1 MELQNLLPRLDASG
15 LAELI
20 MEGRWRVYH
29 GPIARFPE
37 FLRPDGGA
45 LSNIEKLKDW
55 PDFHFAFRD
64 ATGRYHQR
72 KPGDGSVST
81 YYDKGYLIASHAIEG
96 LSDSASGWLD
106 EWAQL
111 LGISNTHLRLNSW
124 AVRGASG
131 IDWHFDCEDVIHFQI
146 KGDKLFKLMRT
157 PKTVAA
163 DRQTKTFER
172 ILLAQENFGDASEEI
187 VSEGTITIIPR
198 GVWHWSE
205 SKSDESFAVSLCIDP
220 PSRAEILSKA
230 LFKRLRLVEQ
240 NRMPLFGP
248 NSSQSSAMQSL
259 LDESGPLL
267 RAMNGKSVMSE
278 ECRSKITSEVIGSSY
293 FYISTRANASLNPI
307 RMLVDGRAIA
317 IQADEEKR
325 EVLQTICMLGHGFF
339 ARELDKLVPYTD
351 AALISEV
358 LSSLIRVG
366 FLDFINIGS
375 ELGMP
380 GGSSD

>member
-1 MELQNLLPRLDASG
+1 
-15 LAELI
+15 
-20 MEGRWRVYH
+20 
-29 GPIARFPE
+29 
-37 FLRPDGGA
+37 
-45 LSNIEKLKDW
+45 
-55 PDFHFAFRD
+55 
-64 ATGRYHQR
+64 
-72 KPGDGSVST
+72 
-81 YYDKGYLIASHAIEG
+81 
-96 LSDSASGWLD
+96 
-106 EWAQL
+106 
-111 LGISNTHLRLNSW
+111 
-124 AVRGASG
+124 
-131 IDWHFDCEDVIHFQI
+131 
-146 KGDKLFKLMRT
+146 
-157 PKTVAA
+157 
-163 DRQTKTFER
+163 
-172 ILLAQENFGDASEEI
+172 
-187 VSEGTITIIPR
+187 
-198 GVWHWSE
+198 
-205 SKSDESFAVSLCIDP
+205 
-220 PSRAEILSKA
+220 
-230 LFKRLRLVEQ
+230 
-240 NRMPLFGP
+240 
-248 NSSQSSAMQSL
+248 MQSL

-325 EVLQTICMLGHGFF
+325 EILQTVCMLGHGFF